1 MPWRRDSRKTGIGM
15 AERKRTR
22 STAAK
27 APMKRR
33 SRKAAQPAEVL
44 ELLRR
49 EQGPLVW
56 RRRYEPV
63 DELVVTILSQHT
75 SDLNAER
82 SYEVLK
88 RAYPTWD
95 AVADA
100 PLEEIEAAIRG
111 AGLARQKAPRI
122 RGALRKIR
130 ELRGALAL
138 EFLRELPLDEAKRW
152 LTALPGVG
160 PKTAAVLLCF
170 AMGMPAM
177 AVDTHVYRV
186 ARRLGLIG
194 PKVSVEKAHTLLEQ
208 AVAPDEVYSFHVYLI
223 THGRRVCQ
231 ARRPR
236 CEACVLSTIC
246 PSSTA

>member
-1 MPWRRDSRKTGIGM
+1 MP
-15 AERKRTR
+15 ERQR
-22 STAAK
+22 SQGAAAK
-27 APMKRR
+27 TSKKRR
-33 SRKAAQPAEVL
+33 GRRAARPAQVL
-44 ELLRR
+44 DLLRG

-82 SYEVLK
+82 SYAVLK
-88 RAYPTWD
+88 RAYATWD

-111 AGLARQKAPRI
+111 SGLARQKAPRI
-122 RGALRKIR
+122 RETLRKIR
-130 ELRGALAL
+130 ELRGALDL
-138 EFLRELPLDEAKRW
+138 EFLRDLPLDEAKRW

-194 PKVSVEKAHTLLEQ
+194 PKVSAEKAHTLLEK

-246 PSSTA
+246 PSSTT

>member
-1 MPWRRDSRKTGIGM
+1 MPERQRSQGAAAKTLTKRRD
-15 AERKRTR
+15 
-22 STAAK
+22 
-27 APMKRR
+27 
-33 SRKAAQPAEVL
+33 RKAARPAEVM
-44 ELLRR
+44 ELLRE

-82 SYEVLK
+82 SYAVLK
-88 RAYPTWD
+88 LAYSTWD

-100 PLEEIEAAIRG
+100 SLEEIEAAIRG
-111 AGLARQKAPRI
+111 SGLARQKAPRI
-122 RGALRKIR
+122 RETLRKIR
-130 ELRGALAL
+130 ELRGALDL
-138 EFLRELPLDEAKRW
+138 EFLRDLPLGDAKRW

-194 PKVSVEKAHTLLEQ
+194 PKVSVERAHPLLEQ
-208 AVAPDEVYSFHVYLI
+208 AVAPGEVYSFHLYLI

-236 CEACVLSTIC
+236 CEACVLSAIC
-246 PSSTA
+246 PSSTVR